1 MNKKLMILACIMLIL
16 IATGDSADVK
26 KKKKTK
32 KVTNVQA
39 DAPLPVEEK
48 PQAQQP
54 NSYDD
59 YDAEI
64 NNYDEDNYK
73 DETENEY
80 DDNKRNNNAAAPGK
94 WTFSKL

>member
-1 MNKKLMILACIMLIL
+1 MILACIMLVL

-26 KKKKTK
+26 KKKKSK
-32 KVTNVQA
+32 KVANVQA

-48 PQAQQP
+48 PQAQEP
-54 NSYDD
+54 NAYDD
-59 YDAEI
+59 YDGEI

-80 DDNKRNNNAAAPGK
+80 DENNKRPNNGALPGK
-94 WTFSKL
+94 

>member
-1 MNKKLMILACIMLIL
+1 MNKKLMILACIMLVL

-32 KVTNVQA
+32 KVANVQA

-48 PQAQQP
+48 PQAQQAV
-54 NSYDD
+54 YDD

-64 NNYDEDNYK
+64 NNYDDDNYK

-80 DDNKRNNNAAAPGK
+80 DESNRRNNPPPPGK
-94 WTFSKL
+94 

>member
-1 MNKKLMILACIMLIL
+1 MILACIMLVL
-16 IATGDSADVK
+16 IVTGDSADVK
-26 KKKKTK
+26 KKKKSK
-32 KVTNVQA
+32 KVANVQA

-48 PQAQQP
+48 PQAQEP
-54 NSYDD
+54 NAAYDD

-80 DDNKRNNNAAAPGK
+80 DESNKRPNAAAPGK
-94 WTFSKL
+94 

>member
-1 MNKKLMILACIMLIL
+1 MNKKLMILACIMLVL

-26 KKKKTK
+26 KKKKSK
-32 KVTNVQA
+32 KVANVQA

-48 PQAQQP
+48 PQAQEP
-54 NSYDD
+54 SAYDE

-80 DDNKRNNNAAAPGK
+80 DESNKRPTASPGK
-94 WTFSKL
+94 

>member
-1 MNKKLMILACIMLIL
+1 MNKKLMILACIMLVL

-26 KKKKTK
+26 KKKKSK
-32 KVTNVQA
+32 KVANVQA

-48 PQAQQP
+48 PQAQEP
-54 NSYDD
+54 NAYDD
-59 YDAEI
+59 YDGEI

-80 DDNKRNNNAAAPGK
+80 DENNKRPNNAAIPGK
-94 WTFSKL
+94 

>member
-1 MNKKLMILACIMLIL
+1 MNKKLMILACIMLVL

-32 KVTNVQA
+32 KVANVQA
-39 DAPLPVEEK
+39 DAPLPVDEK

-54 NSYDD
+54 NVYDD

-80 DDNKRNNNAAAPGK
+80 DESNKRNNPPPPGK
-94 WTFSKL
+94 